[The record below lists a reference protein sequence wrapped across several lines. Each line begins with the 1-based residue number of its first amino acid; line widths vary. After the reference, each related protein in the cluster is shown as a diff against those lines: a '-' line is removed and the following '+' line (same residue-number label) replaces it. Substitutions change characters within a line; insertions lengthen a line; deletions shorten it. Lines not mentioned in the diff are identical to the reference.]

1 MSNGANKRKKSDCR
15 IPTLNQVRLYFST
28 QRFEIEEGDI
38 FFYFHR
44 STFWRSQS
52 GDRIGDW
59 KLAANSWMWNLE
71 N

>member
-1 MSNGANKRKKSDCR
+1 MSNGAKKQKKSGCW
-15 IPTLNQVRLYFST
+15 IPTLNQVRLYFLIH
-28 QRFEIEEGDI
+28 RFVKEEGEV

-44 STFWRSQS
+44 STYWSSQF

-59 KLAANSWMWNLE
+59 KLAAKRWMWNLE

>member
-1 MSNGANKRKKSDCR
+1 MSKGAKKWIKSGCR

-28 QRFEIEEGDI
+28 HRFEIEEGDI

-44 STFWRSQS
+44 STFWRSQF

-59 KLAANSWMWNLE
+59 KLAAKRWMWNLE

>member
-1 MSNGANKRKKSDCR
+1 MNNGAKKWIKPGCR
-15 IPTLNQVRLYFST
+15 IPTLNQVRLYFLAH
-28 QRFEIEEGDI
+28 RFGIEEGDI
-38 FFYFHR
+38 FFYFQL

-59 KLAANSWMWNLE
+59 KKAAKSWMWNLE

>member
-1 MSNGANKRKKSDCR
+1 MINGAEKQKKSSSKT
-15 IPTLNQVRLYFST
+15 PTLNQVRLYFLAH
-28 QRFEIEEGDI
+28 RFGIEEGDV

-44 STFWRSQS
+44 STFWRSQF

-59 KLAANSWMWNLE
+59 KLAAKRWMWNLE